1 MRERT
6 MGSAGAARMTAMAAA
21 ALMALAV
28 GFTSSDAAAQA
39 ADQKAPVTPAPS
51 DQGPAPSDKAP
62 IDQAPSASGSG
73 AIPAADLIDADE
85 WREMM
90 SGKTL
95 TYESSAG
102 LIGREYYVPGGDRV
116 IFVYYDGRCFDG
128 HWLHDSG
135 FYCFEYDGFYCF
147 QHFRRDGQ
155 IMVRE
160 QDGGEQRVTDISDE
174 ILSCK
179 PDLLSRAEDAPDFN
193 ALTSFVPTR
202 PARREDATNHEG

>member
-6 MGSAGAARMTAMAAA
+6 TRSQGAARMTALAAA

-28 GFTSSDAAAQA
+28 GLPSSDAAAQS
-39 ADQKAPVTPAPS
+39 ADQKAPVQPAPNENS
-51 DQGPAPSDKAP
+51 PDPSDKAP
-62 IDQAPSASGSG
+62 PVGGSQP
-73 AIPAADLIDADE
+73 IPAADLIDADE

-174 ILSCK
+174 ILYCK
-179 PDLLSRAEDAPDFN
+179 PDLLSRAESAPDFN
-193 ALTSFVPTR
+193 DLTSIVPTR
-202 PARREDATNHEG
+202 PARRAAATNHEG